1 MRKRRDHR
9 FFWLLSL
16 NNFYLVL
23 AVLGLRCCMQAFSS
37 CGKQGQLFVAVYR
50 LLAEVAS
57 VVMEH
62 RLSCSTAC
70 GIFPDQGL
78 SP

>member
-37 CGKQGQLFVAVYR
+37 CGQWGCSLVVR
-50 LLAEVAS
+50 AS
-57 VVMEH
+57 CCSGFSCCGAGAREH
-62 RLSCSTAC
+62 RFSSCGAWAQL
-70 GIFPDQGL
+70 P
-78 SP
+78 